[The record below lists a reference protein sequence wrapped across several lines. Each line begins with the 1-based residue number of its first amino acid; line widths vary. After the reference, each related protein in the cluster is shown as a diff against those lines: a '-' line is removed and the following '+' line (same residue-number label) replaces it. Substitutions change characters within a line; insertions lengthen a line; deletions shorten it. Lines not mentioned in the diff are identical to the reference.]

1 MEFCASNDESLVD
14 FEGDSS
20 DWIELH
26 NPTSQA
32 VDLEGWYLT
41 DDLSDLT
48 KWEIP
53 EVSLAPGAYFVV
65 FASGKDLR
73 DPAGELH
80 TSFSLQADGESVALV
95 EPDGQTIAF
104 SYRDY
109 PPQLADI
116 SYGVGGGAVVSQTET
131 VVLAQGAAA
140 KALIPTN
147 ATLGLAWIQGGF
159 NDSSWLTGTTGIG
172 YDYVDYTGLDVGV
185 MQGRNQTV
193 YVRIPFTVAK
203 TTDIDK
209 LVLRMRFEDGFVA
222 WLNGWEV
229 ARFNAPPTSQLA
241 WNSGATATREDA
253 DAVVAQD
260 FDITAY
266 KDALVKGNNVLAI
279 QGLNSSLTSS
289 DLLIQPELVV
299 MQTQQVSVAA
309 VSEGYLLKPTPGR
322 PNQSSLAQA
331 GPVVRNVTK
340 DPPSPAPGEDLVVTA
355 EVTPTG
361 SAIAE
366 VKLMYRV
373 NYTVDSRMLP
383 SGGLPMLDDGKG
395 ADAVAGDGI
404 YTAVIPRQ
412 VVTAGKMIRWY
423 VRAVDVKGNAFRNP
437 PFTRPAA
444 SPEYYGTV
452 VQDPS
457 VRSALPIFSWF
468 VENASASETSGGTR
482 GSLYYMGEFYDNIG
496 IHTRGGSTEGAPKKH
511 FKFKMNKGYKFRYRD
526 DAERVNEFNLNST
539 YSDKAY
545 VRQPLAFEAYDW
557 CGCPGSES
565 FPVRAQRNGQF
576 FGVQVF
582 IEEPEEELL
591 EREGLDPHGA
601 LYKMYNTFY
610 AGGGA
615 EKKSRQWEGRQDL
628 DDFCTSINNSSGA
641 TRHNNIFDRVN
652 LPLTLDYLAATVL
665 VHQNDHPHKNHYLY
679 RDSDGSGQW
688 CFMPWDHDLTWG
700 SNWIGDRGGSYGDV
714 IYAND
719 DQVPG
724 RGVNV
729 KPSHPFVGKA
739 DCQEWNS
746 NWNHLTD
753 ALLNDATVREMYLR
767 RLRTVMD
774 DFLQPPATPYDHL
787 FIESRI
793 DELVTA
799 MAQDVALDY
808 VKWANPWSWGGEEGY
823 PRDQSFAY
831 AINVLKTD
839 YLAVRRVHLFLTH
852 NVDRVALYKIA
863 GSYSA
868 AIPNAQPA
876 GAAIEFGAYEHNPSS
891 GNQDEEYIE
900 LRNPNAYAVDV
911 TGWQLAGG
919 IEHTFLPGTVLVAGG
934 RLYVSPNAHAFFNR
948 TAGPR
953 GGQGLF
959 VQGDYKSHLS
969 NWGETIR
976 LIDRSGRTVDTLTYV
991 GTPSDQQRAL
1001 RVTEIMYNPAPGGN
1015 YAAQAYEFIELK
1027 NIGATTL
1034 TLDGAKLTEGVSYTF
1049 PQGANTRLAP
1059 GVCIVVAR
1067 DRAAFTARYGSSVR
1081 LAVGT
1086 FTGNLDNA
1094 GEKIKL
1100 DDRTG
1105 NTILEFKYKDSWR
1118 PETDGLGFSLTIKDA
1133 ASADLDSW
1141 DKGSAWQASDQ
1152 QGGSP
1157 GK

>member
-1 MEFCASNDESLVD
+1 
-14 FEGDSS
+14 
-20 DWIELH
+20 
-26 NPTSQA
+26 
-32 VDLEGWYLT
+32 
-41 DDLSDLT
+41 
-48 KWEIP
+48 
-53 EVSLAPGAYFVV
+53 
-65 FASGKDLR
+65 
-73 DPAGELH
+73 
-80 TSFSLQADGESVALV
+80 
-95 EPDGQTIAF
+95 
-104 SYRDY
+104 
-109 PPQLADI
+109 
-116 SYGVGGGAVVSQTET
+116 
-131 VVLAQGAAA
+131 
-140 KALIPTN
+140 
-147 ATLGLAWIQGGF
+147 
-159 NDSSWLTGTTGIG
+159 
-172 YDYVDYTGLDVGV
+172 
-185 MQGRNQTV
+185 
-193 YVRIPFTVAK
+193 
-203 TTDIDK
+203 
-209 LVLRMRFEDGFVA
+209 
-222 WLNGWEV
+222 
-229 ARFNAPPTSQLA
+229 
-241 WNSGATATREDA
+241 
-253 DAVVAQD
+253 
-260 FDITAY
+260 
-266 KDALVKGNNVLAI
+266 
-279 QGLNSSLTSS
+279 
-289 DLLIQPELVV
+289 
-299 MQTQQVSVAA
+299 
-309 VSEGYLLKPTPGR
+309 
-322 PNQSSLAQA
+322 
-331 GPVVRNVTK
+331 
-340 DPPSPAPGEDLVVTA
+340 
-355 EVTPTG
+355 
-361 SAIAE
+361 
-366 VKLMYRV
+366 
-373 NYTVDSRMLP
+373 
-383 SGGLPMLDDGKG
+383 
-395 ADAVAGDGI
+395 
-404 YTAVIPRQ
+404 
-412 VVTAGKMIRWY
+412 
-423 VRAVDVKGNAFRNP
+423 
-437 PFTRPAA
+437 
-444 SPEYYGTV
+444 
-452 VQDPS
+452 
-457 VRSALPIFSWF
+457 
-468 VENASASETSGGTR
+468 
-482 GSLYYMGEFYDNIG
+482 
-496 IHTRGGSTEGAPKKH
+496 
-511 FKFKMNKGYKFRYRD
+511 
-526 DAERVNEFNLNST
+526 
-539 YSDKAY
+539 
-545 VRQPLAFEAYDW
+545 
-557 CGCPGSES
+557 
-565 FPVRAQRNGQF
+565 
-576 FGVQVF
+576 
-582 IEEPEEELL
+582 
-591 EREGLDPHGA
+591 
-601 LYKMYNTFY
+601 
-610 AGGGA
+610 
-615 EKKSRQWEGRQDL
+615 
-628 DDFCTSINNSSGA
+628 
-641 TRHNNIFDRVN
+641 
-652 LPLTLDYLAATVL
+652 
-665 VHQNDHPHKNHYLY
+665 
-679 RDSDGSGQW
+679 
-688 CFMPWDHDLTWG
+688 
-700 SNWIGDRGGSYGDV
+700 
-714 IYAND
+714 
-719 DQVPG
+719 
-724 RGVNV
+724 
-729 KPSHPFVGKA
+729 PSHPFVGKA

-753 ALLNDATVREMYLR
+753 ALLKDAKVREMYLR

-934 RLYVSPNAHAFFNR
+934 RLYVSASVHAFLGR
-948 TAGPR
+948 TASPR

-959 VQGDYKSHLS
+959 VQGDYKGHLS

-991 GTPSDQQRAL
+991 GTPSEQQRAL

-1141 DKGSAWQASDQ
+1141 DKGSAWQASPE